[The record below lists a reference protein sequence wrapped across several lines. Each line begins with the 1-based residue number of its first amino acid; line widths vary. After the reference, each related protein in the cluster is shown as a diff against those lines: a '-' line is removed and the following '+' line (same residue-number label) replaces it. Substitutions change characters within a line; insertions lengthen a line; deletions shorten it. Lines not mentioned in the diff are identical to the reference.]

1 MAIGR
6 ETMLKNL
13 PNRQTEIVLL
23 LPKIKLNFS
32 RNFQVN
38 FLLREDKR
46 RSSDTETTRM
56 PSSDPLPP
64 KENAIFRKILV
75 KKCKKMI
82 IFNSGAWRVLWK
94 IFGSHRAS
102 ADLFVWI
109 SKAMAIACRCADKC

>member
-1 MAIGR
+1 MVIGR
-6 ETMLKNL
+6 ETMLKKL
-13 PNRQTEIVLL
+13 LNRQTEIVLL
-23 LPKIKLNFS
+23 LPKIFFKKLNFS

-75 KKCKKMI
+75 MMCI
-82 IFNSGAWRVLWK
+82 
-94 IFGSHRAS
+94 
-102 ADLFVWI
+102 
-109 SKAMAIACRCADKC
+109 